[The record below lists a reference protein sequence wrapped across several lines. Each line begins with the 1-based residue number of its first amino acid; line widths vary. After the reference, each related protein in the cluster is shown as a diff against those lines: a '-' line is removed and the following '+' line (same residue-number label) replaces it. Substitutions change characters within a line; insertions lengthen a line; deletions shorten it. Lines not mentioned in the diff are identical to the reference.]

1 MIKSQT
7 ECFKKM
13 GFGGYIMHTRYG
25 LATEYLSDD
34 FMDMIDFVIKCGE
47 ENSMFP
53 WLYDVDRWPSGYA
66 GGLFTKNPRY
76 RQRALYITKDDAVLS
91 QIENNPQR
99 AFEEGLPYLLGC
111 YDVKINS
118 EGCLEKFLL
127 NGKSDHCECYDI
139 GKK

>member
-1 MIKSQT
+1 
-7 ECFKKM
+7 
-13 GFGGYIMHTRYG
+13 MHTRYG

-53 WLYDVDRWPSGYA
+53 WLYDEDRWPSGYA
-66 GGLFTKNPRY
+66 GGLVTKNPRY
-76 RQRALYITKDDAVLS
+76 RQRALYITKDNAVLS
-91 QIENNPQR
+91 QIEKNPQR

-118 EGCLEKFLL
+118 EGCLEKFSVIDAHDDAVYESIMHIPKQTSRLI
-127 NGKSDHCECYDI
+127 CI
-139 GKK
+139 IFIPMPT